1 MCRAAPSLRR
11 TARTCPTSIWRRENE
26 ALRRRIQITEAEIT
40 QLQLETARLQ
50 QETAQIEEETE
61 RLQQETARI
70 EQESA
75 RHAEYIDRL
84 REEIARQE
92 VRLQAVSA
100 GQPMPAELPAVE
112 EAEEPRTANL
122 DL

>member
-11 TARTCPTSIWRRENE
+11 TFRTCPTSIRRRENE

-61 RLQQETARI
+61 RLQQETRI

-100 GQPMPAELPAVE
+100 GQPLPAELPAVE
-112 EAEEPRTANL
+112 EAEEPQTADL